1 MCALALLCAACGR
14 PPEPA
19 ATSSTEPRVV
29 SVNPARIDRAR
40 SALPDGYEVAGY
52 AEPSAPITLWGFGD
66 AAASE
71 PVQCGALVAPAL
83 DPATTRGWSAS
94 GPGGIV
100 YAVVARS
107 THSAGTR
114 PRPALRVRAVDGG
127 RRTHHGVG
135 HRAVRASRRRG
146 ADRVDEHR
154 DDHRRRRRNANTFA
168 RRDIHRL
175 PGRLRLLGGARH
187 RPRFALSHTRRRFR
201 RRSSD
206 HRRVGAT
213 RLSRLPRV
221 HWRRCPTRR

>member
-52 AEPSAPITLWGFGD
+52 AGPSAPITLWGFGD

-71 PVQCGALVAPAL
+71 PLQCGALAAPAL

-107 THSAGTR
+107 TQSQAPDPDLRSDCAQWTVAAGHTTGSVTEQSG
-114 PRPALRVRAVDGG
+114 PAVDGAQTVSMSTEMTTVVEG
-127 RRTHHGVG
+127 GTQTRSHAETFIAYLGDFVCLVALVTDPG
-135 HRAVRASRRRG
+135 SPYPTLVAGFG
-146 ADRVDEHR
+146 ADLLTTAVS
-154 DDHRRRRRNANTFA
+154 A
-168 RRDIHRL
+168 
-175 PGRLRLLGGARH
+175 LRG
-187 RPRFALSHTRRRFR
+187 
-201 RRSSD
+201 
-206 HRRVGAT
+206 
-213 RLSRLPRV
+213 
-221 HWRRCPTRR
+221 